1 MENILITIDNGF
13 SARYFLSTKLIQE
26 LIIKMKGKL
35 IIATH
40 NNSEL
45 QYLEKEYNNKITVIN
60 FPEEPS
66 LRFKSTILNYISIIN
81 AFGMPND
88 SWGSSTWLKNELYFK
103 KNKIGYINRIFIK
116 SLIKVYQNSNL
127 LRLFIKSIHLKLL
140 LSDSFKI
147 ILEKYK
153 INLIIL
159 DGLSVISSLHP
170 YWIKASKEL
179 NIKSVTIIT
188 NWDHAS
194 SKGYA
199 GLNTSYY
206 YVWGQ
211 SMEKE
216 LIKFQNIS
224 KDKIKIL
231 GSSLFDLYSKSGFI
245 KSSLQIKNKQLPEKY
260 ILFITNSPTYN
271 NNLKI
276 VKYLREQIAD
286 EIMLVI
292 RLHPSFLYESY
303 DNRLKQHVK
312 LSKKYNNLIYSFPSL
327 ENNTMATNMSFS
339 EIQNSASLI
348 AGAHII
354 INLGSTLILDSIICG
369 RFIVNIIFDWNKI
382 DQKSPLRPS
391 LSPFRHHLS
400 RAITHNDI
408 YNIEDKNKMISTIYK
423 LYKKPIQKFKN
434 PLKNKNVVLDE
445 CGLINGNVNRRI
457 VQSLYNMK

>member
-276 VKYLREQIAD
+276 VKYLR
-286 EIMLVI
+286 
-292 RLHPSFLYESY
+292 HPME
-303 DNRLKQHVK
+303 
-312 LSKKYNNLIYSFPSL
+312 
-327 ENNTMATNMSFS
+327 
-339 EIQNSASLI
+339 
-348 AGAHII
+348 
-354 INLGSTLILDSIICG
+354 
-369 RFIVNIIFDWNKI
+369 KI
-382 DQKSPLRPS
+382 G
-391 LSPFRHHLS
+391 
-400 RAITHNDI
+400 I
-408 YNIEDKNKMISTIYK
+408 
-423 LYKKPIQKFKN
+423 
-434 PLKNKNVVLDE
+434 
-445 CGLINGNVNRRI
+445 
-457 VQSLYNMK
+457 